1 MNSSDARSSFILHP
15 SSFSGE
21 SSFGRVAVI
30 HDWLTGM
37 RGGEHVLEAIL
48 DLVPGAE
55 LFTLFHFPGT
65 VSPAIEAH
73 TIHTSRLQRLAA
85 RVSDYRTL
93 LPLFPRAVRQWNLSS
108 FDLIISSSHA
118 VAKGVDSRGKPHL
131 CYCHTPMRY
140 IWDRFDDY
148 FPRGAKRLL
157 ARPLAARLR
166 RWDVRTSQAVTRFVA
181 NSNFVRGRIH
191 DYYGRDAAVVHP
203 FVDDAF
209 LSAPLRETR
218 DDFHVVLSALVPYKR
233 VELAIEAAEVSGR
246 RLVIIG
252 GGPLLKQLRAR
263 TSPNVQ
269 FLGHVS
275 REVII
280 DHLGRA
286 QSLILPG
293 VEDFGITPLEAM
305 ALGTPVVALGIGGV
319 CDSVVPMR
327 TGIFFETVTVH
338 SLRSALDESERS
350 SWDRAAIRAHA
361 ATFSRERFQR
371 EMLAELQQV
380 IGTDAGVGKTRSEGG
395 RDSIS
400 DSPPPTPHSP
410 KTT

>member
-1 MNSSDARSSFILHP
+1 MRDES
-15 SSFSGE
+15 

-37 RGGEHVLEAIL
+37 RGGENVLEAIL
-48 DLVPGAE
+48 DLFPDAE

-65 VSPAIEAH
+65 VSSSIESH
-73 TIHTSRLQRLAA
+73 TIHTSRLQALAS

-93 LPLFPRAVRQWNLSS
+93 LPLFPRAVRQWDLSK

-148 FPRGAKRLL
+148 FPRGVKRLL
-157 ARPLAARLR
+157 VRPLAARLR
-166 RWDVRTSQAVTRFVA
+166 RWDVANSRDVARFVA
-181 NSNFVRGRIH
+181 NSHFVRERIRE
-191 DYYGRDAAVVHP
+191 YYGRDAAVVHP

-209 LSAPLRETR
+209 LSAPLRESR

-233 VELAIEAAEVSGR
+233 VELAIEAAEASGR
-246 RLVIIG
+246 RLVVIG
-252 GGPLLKQLRAR
+252 GGPLLPKLRR
-263 TSPNVQ
+263 RSGPNVQ
-269 FLGHVS
+269 FLGPVS

-305 ALGTPVVALGIGGV
+305 ALGTPVVALGTGGV
-319 CDSVVPMR
+319 RDSVVPGT
-327 TGIFFETVTVH
+327 TGIFFETASVD
-338 SLRSALDESERS
+338 SLRGALSEVERRH
-350 SWDRAAIRAHA
+350 WDREAIRAHA
-361 ATFSRERFQR
+361 ATFSRQRFQR
-371 EMLAELQQV
+371 EMLAELEQV
-380 IGTDAGVGKTRSEGG
+380 AGADAGVGSRVSEGA
-395 RDSIS
+395 SNSVS
-400 DSPPPTPHSP
+400 DLRPPTPDPRNSP
-410 KTT
+410 